1 MAVIGRIRKHSGL
14 AVILVGVAIA
24 AFVLSDLFSARPNQ
38 YKDVG
43 EIEDVKISF
52 SDFNYRVEEN
62 IEAQKINQN
71 KENLTYDEAFVVRNN
86 TWDQYVNEILMDKE
100 YEELGLAVS
109 SDELFDLIQGN
120 NPHRLILQ
128 YFVNPETGRFDR
140 EFVIRYLQSLNQMT
154 PQQQRQWVNFE
165 KYIKRDRVNTKY
177 NNLIS
182 KGFYVPDAFAKMQYE
197 NQKKNAEF
205 RYAYKK
211 YADVPDSLV
220 SYTDDEYMDYYEE
233 NKHKF
238 EQEFTRD
245 IDYIVF
251 DVEPSD
257 EDYEKTKDE
266 VFRIFQ
272 ELQYSENIE
281 MFVNATS
288 DNRYDSTWWLQG
300 VLPVALDTIAFND
313 APGTLI
319 QPYFLDNAWHM
330 GKLIDVQS
338 RPDSMKAEH
347 ILIAYRGA
355 LRAAEDVTRT
365 RERAQALAD
374 SLYNIV
380 NRNPNRLQELAVIF
394 SNDGSVQSNNGDLG
408 WFPDGAMIHAFNEAV
423 ANGKPG
429 DVKFIETPFGF
440 HVLKVT
446 GKSTPVKKARVA
458 VIDRAVEPSTE
469 TFQNI
474 YVEASKFAG
483 ENNTPEKFEQAVI
496 DQGLDKKS
504 ATYLKEMTN
513 TIPGLDNPRSVVRWA
528 FSDNAKVGAVSP
540 VFDLDGKYLVA
551 LITAERQKGLIS
563 ADEMRERLVNNMK
576 NEKKGE
582 YISELISKNGSTD
595 LNVLARQLNLD
606 LDTNYTLTFDS
617 RNIPGFGAE
626 HRIIGTIFAMDENG
640 FKGPLQGGGAVFA
653 IVVDRF
659 GQVPE
664 TATYDFYKKNLETE
678 FQRRVDNNYPY
689 RAIMDNADIV
699 DNRVYF
705 Y

>member
-86 TWDQYVNEILMDKE
+86 TWDQYLNEILMDNE

-220 SYTDDEYMDYYEE
+220 SYTDDEYMEYYEE

-257 EDYEKTKDE
+257 EDYEKTKAE

-300 VLPVALDTIAFND
+300 VLPVALDTIAFNA

-330 GKLIDVQS
+330 GKLIDVQY

-355 LRAAEDVTRT
+355 LRAAEDVTRN
-365 RERAQALAD
+365 RERAQAIAD
-374 SLYNIV
+374 SLYNILR
-380 NRNPNRLQELAVIF
+380 RNPNRLQELAVAF

-429 DVKFIETPFGF
+429 DVEFIETPFGF
-440 HVLKVT
+440 HVLKIT

-469 TFQNI
+469 TFQKI

-483 ENNTPEKFEQAVI
+483 ENNNPEKFEQAVI
-496 DQGLDKKS
+496 DLGLDKRS

-513 TIPGLDNPRSVVRWA
+513 TIPGLDNPRSVVRWV
-528 FSDNAKVGAVSP
+528 FSDNAKVDAVSP

-551 LITAERQKGLIS
+551 LITAERQKGVIS

-582 YISELISKNGSTD
+582 YISELISKNGSSD
-595 LNVLARQLNLD
+595 LNVLARDLNLD

-626 HRIIGTIFAMDENG
+626 HRIIGTIFAMNENE

-664 TATYDFYKKNLETE
+664 TATFDFYKKNLETE

-689 RAIMDNADIV
+689 RAIMDNADII